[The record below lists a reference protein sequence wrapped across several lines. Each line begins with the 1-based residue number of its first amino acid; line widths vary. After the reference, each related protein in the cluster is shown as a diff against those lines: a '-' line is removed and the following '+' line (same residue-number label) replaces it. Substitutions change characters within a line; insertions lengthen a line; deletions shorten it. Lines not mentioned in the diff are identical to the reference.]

1 MKLDCGN
8 NGKGDQEV
16 QVMSADLCRTSEI
29 EGVGTVDLVGVG
41 GLLRM
46 SYESLLL
53 PVWRPVGSRLTGKGE
68 LDV

>member
-29 EGVGTVDLVGVG
+29 EGVGTVELVGVG
-41 GLLRM
+41 
-46 SYESLLL
+46 
-53 PVWRPVGSRLTGKGE
+53 
-68 LDV
+68 